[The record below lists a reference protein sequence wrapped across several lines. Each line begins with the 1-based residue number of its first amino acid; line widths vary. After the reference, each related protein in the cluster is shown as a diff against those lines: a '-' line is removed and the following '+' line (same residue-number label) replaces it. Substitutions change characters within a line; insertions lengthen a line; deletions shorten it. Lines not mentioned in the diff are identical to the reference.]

1 MRIRRE
7 SELMRSGLA
16 LWDGIRVNPA
26 ETEWKRPLWRI
37 AHQEGKRTDAQWVGL
52 MGWHPG

>member
-1 MRIRRE
+1 
-7 SELMRSGLA
+7 MRSGLA